1 MKVKYNLSIELNV
14 EEDILEN
21 YSTITQ
27 EEIVRAIHKIAG
39 EKQTQ
44 PVQQTQPT
52 PPNNGHKIEET
63 LSNLMQMVKDMSS
76 KLHMPSPIPAPA
88 TQPQIDIGNPFGDM
102 FSEVAIPT
110 VTKVEAPLEF
120 DINAFNFK

>member
-1 MKVKYNLSIELNV
+1 MHLLWVNWHN
-14 EEDILEN
+14 
-21 YSTITQ
+21 
-27 EEIVRAIHKIAG
+27 
-39 EKQTQ
+39 
-44 PVQQTQPT
+44 
-52 PPNNGHKIEET
+52 
-63 LSNLMQMVKDMSS
+63 MQMVKDMSS